1 MAKDSVKRGST
12 PIDAHRHPA
21 SSGQGDVRVE
31 RAYASSDITE
41 AGDEG
46 CAEHYFQRFVQVDK
60 PPEAPPDLSLL
71 REAVLGS
78 VILTPR
84 FRSPWK
90 RRFP

>member
-1 MAKDSVKRGST
+1 MRGT
-12 PIDAHRHPA
+12 DVPNETHRHPA
-21 SSGQGDVRVE
+21 AAGQGDVRVE
-31 RAYASSDITE
+31 QAYVSSDITE

-46 CAEHYFQRFVQVDK
+46 CAEHYFLRFVQVDK
-60 PPEAPPDLSLL
+60 PAEAPPDLTLL

-90 RRFP
+90 RRN